1 MDHGSSLKDSFHF
14 PRFFGS
20 YIYTSL
26 QCDSL
31 LDPLA
36 AMNLA
41 FDCLAFEKMRIE
53 DVIRGSNITTT
64 KRTLKC
70 SGQEKDM
77 SQICELLML
86 LALV

>member
-1 MDHGSSLKDSFHF
+1 MDPVSTTVFFFHGFE
-14 PRFFGS
+14 GVI
-20 YIYTSL
+20 YTYTSL
-26 QCDSL
+26 SCDSL

-36 AMNLA
+36 AMDLA
-41 FDCLAFEKMRIE
+41 FDCSAFEKMRIE
-53 DVIRGSNITTT
+53 AVIRGSNITTT
-64 KRTLKC
+64 KRAFKC